1 MAAEAAIAAGA
12 TALFGEKYGD
22 RVRVVRVGD
31 FSMELCGGTHIRAAG
46 DIGLFKIV
54 QETGIAAGVRRIE
67 AATGARALEFVRQE
81 EQTLERLAGL
91 VKSDRT
97 QVENRLQKLLERQK
111 ELEREVEALQ
121 ARLNSGRSSELLEQ
135 AREVAGTRLL
145 TARVD
150 GLDGKGLRELAD
162 QLRDRLGSGI
172 IVLGGEA
179 DGKVS
184 LLVAVTSDLTGRFQ
198 AGQLIRPLA
207 EQVGGKGGGR
217 PELAQAGGTRPE
229 GLDQALATVET
240 LIAGSPLR

>member
-1 MAAEAAIAAGA
+1 
-12 TALFGEKYGD
+12 
-22 RVRVVRVGD
+22 
-31 FSMELCGGTHIRAAG
+31 MELCGGTHVQAAG

-67 AATGARALEFVRQE
+67 AVTGARALEFVRQE

-91 VKSDRT
+91 VKSDRS

-135 AREVAGTRLL
+135 VREVAGTRLL

-179 DGKVS
+179 EAKAS

-207 EQVGGKGGGR
+207 EKVGGKGGGR

-229 GLDQALATVET
+229 GLDQALAAVET